1 MTSEHP
7 RAMTVRYLSPR
18 RENRSSQ
25 VERFMRL
32 WDTPVSP
39 EQQAEIARRVVIKQ
53 IRSPYGNIN
62 DQGTPYPSRSCFVN
76 RFHPDFE
83 AVIEPGV
90 RSLLAAVAIDL
101 DLVTYTSCE
110 GHRYPGTPRAPDER
124 HVGIV
129 ARSPAEA
136 ERVLA
141 TFERAASVT
150 NARHADKAAEVA
162 IMRHTLTDGDIAYPA
177 IDLYVCR
184 RVEASWD
191 AYFAD
196 LDAVG
201 EVLAEALVSD
211 YTGTR

>member
-1 MTSEHP
+1 M
-7 RAMTVRYLSPR
+7 MIRYLSPR
-18 RENRSSQ
+18 QVNRSSN
-25 VERFMRL
+25 VELVMRL
-32 WDTPVSP
+32 WDTPN
-39 EQQAEIARRVVIKQ
+39 QQAKIARGTAIKQ

-62 DQGTPYPSRSCFVN
+62 EQGTPYPSQSSFLN

-83 AVIEPGV
+83 AMIEPGV
-90 RSLLAAVAIDL
+90 RALLAAVALDL

-110 GHRYPGTPRAPDER
+110 GHRYPGTPRPPDER

-141 TFERAASVT
+141 KFERVAAVT
-150 NARHADKAAEVA
+150 NARHTDEAAEVA
-162 IMRHTLTDGDIAYPA
+162 IMQHTLADGDIVYPA

-184 RVEASWD
+184 REAASWD

-196 LDAVG
+196 LDAVS
-201 EVLAEALVSD
+201 EDLAEALVSD
-211 YTGTR
+211 DTGTR

>member
-1 MTSEHP
+1 MTI
-7 RAMTVRYLSPR
+7 RYLSPR
-18 RENRSSQ
+18 QVNRSSN
-25 VERFMRL
+25 VELVMRL
-32 WDTPVSP
+32 WDTPD
-39 EQQAEIARRVVIKQ
+39 QQAKIARGVVIEQ
-53 IRSPYGNIN
+53 VRSPYGNIN
-62 DQGTPYPSRSCFVN
+62 ERGTPYPSQSCFLS

-83 AVIEPGV
+83 AMIEPGV

-141 TFERAASVT
+141 KFERVASVT

-184 RVEASWD
+184 RVAASWD

-201 EVLAEALVSD
+201 EALAEALVSD

>member
-1 MTSEHP
+1 MTI
-7 RAMTVRYLSPR
+7 RYLSPR
-18 RENRSSQ
+18 TENRSTR
-25 VERFMRL
+25 VELFMRL

-53 IRSPYGNIN
+53 VRSPYGNIN

-83 AVIEPGV
+83 SVIEPGV

-110 GHRYPGTPRAPDER
+110 GHRYPGTPRNPDER

-141 TFERAASVT
+141 KFERAASVT

-184 RVEASWD
+184 RVVASWD

-201 EVLAEALVSD
+201 EALAEALVSD

>member
-1 MTSEHP
+1 MTI
-7 RAMTVRYLSPR
+7 RYLSPR
-18 RENRSSQ
+18 RGNRSSQ
-25 VERFMRL
+25 VDLVMRL

-39 EQQAEIARRVVIKQ
+39 EQQAEIARGLVIKPV
-53 IRSPYGNIN
+53 RSSYGNIN
-62 DQGTPYPSRSCFVN
+62 EQGTPYPSRSCFVN

-83 AVIEPGV
+83 AMIEPGV

-110 GHRYPGTPRAPDER
+110 GHRYPGTPRNPDER

-141 TFERAASVT
+141 MFERVASVT
-150 NARHADKAAEVA
+150 NAHHADKAAEVA

-184 RVEASWD
+184 RVVASWD

-201 EVLAEALVSD
+201 EALAEALVSD